1 MADISSIKI
10 REDTVKVVS
19 GDISAVDVGDCGV
32 DQDRRWVEGEPEV
45 QVSEKR
51 GKCIVNS

>member
-19 GDISAVDVGDCGV
+19 GGISAVDVGDSGV
-32 DQDRRWVEGEPEV
+32 DRDRRWVEGGLEV

-51 GKCIVNS
+51 GKCTVNS